1 MVECSEHVFDGVV
14 SGVVSEEVARLRFR
28 VVLKSSCL
36 LNIPFVDSEA
46 RVLGIKSSLHDPSA
60 LDFDRSIGVDSEVL
74 LV

>member
-60 LDFDRSIGVDSEVL
+60 LDFDRSIGVDSEV
-74 LV
+74 

>member
-60 LDFDRSIGVDSEVL
+60 LDFDRSIRVDSEV
-74 LV
+74 